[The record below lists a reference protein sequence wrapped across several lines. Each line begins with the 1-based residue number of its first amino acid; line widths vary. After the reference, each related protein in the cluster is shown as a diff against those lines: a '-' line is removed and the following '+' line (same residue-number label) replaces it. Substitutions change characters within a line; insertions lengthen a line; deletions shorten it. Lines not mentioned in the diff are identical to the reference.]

1 MCITSLYECRK
12 HIGQHFQ
19 NISSGDKES
28 NKKTYIKYKYILLF
42 AKYLHRFLVADF
54 CIPVFYALKM
64 VIFVPRS
71 ARGKKLSPSSVWG
84 TNGGLN

>member
-1 MCITSLYECRK
+1 MCITSLNECRK

-28 NKKTYIKYKYILLF
+28 NKKTYIKYKYIYLF
-42 AKYLHRFLVADF
+42 VKYFHRFLVVES
-54 CIPVFYALKM
+54 CISVFYALKM

-71 ARGKKLSPSSVWG
+71 ARG
-84 TNGGLN
+84 T